1 MSSLLFEWDP
11 KKAETNL
18 LKHRLSFE
26 LAAEV
31 FNQER
36 VLSFQSSQD
45 NHGERRE
52 VAIGAVE
59 GVFLFVVFTMREGR
73 IRIISARKAN
83 RDEVRGYYDY
93 FTTTAAGDPSKD
105 EGGGD

>member
-36 VLSFQSSQD
+36 VLSF
-45 NHGERRE
+45 
-52 VAIGAVE
+52 
-59 GVFLFVVFTMREGR
+59 
-73 IRIISARKAN
+73 
-83 RDEVRGYYDY
+83 
-93 FTTTAAGDPSKD
+93 
-105 EGGGD
+105 